1 MSASPSTSPQFELQL
16 MGGFGL
22 RCRGHSPDPI
32 IISSKKARALLG
44 YVAMQ
49 EPMRVGREQ
58 LATLLWPERIDR
70 QARQNLRAC
79 LASLRDDL
87 AGLADDVLA
96 IDAESVGIKAMRVDA
111 LQLRALAEANAASEL
126 EDAASLYRGPFLS
139 DLALEGEAFYAWA
152 SAERARLDADAGTVL
167 SMLVGRAEDA
177 GDAGKATALAAR
189 LVVIDPFREDW
200 LRLSLRVTARYL
212 GRDKA
217 LLQARDFV
225 DVLKKELDVAPEPA
239 TVALI
244 ELLKEGGG
252 ATAGYSDVA
261 FAAPIGK
268 AVPPFLSPDR
278 IAAQPG
284 WLPARRGDRRSAMT
298 SAIVAAALALL
309 IAAVAVSYQSGLWG
323 GSLKPGMLRSAS
335 IDDTTIPLLISPF
348 QAQQADTAALA
359 AAMTENVLAS
369 VSRFSG
375 LTVIDGR
382 ALQAPDSATGSGY
395 WGRGAVSRQGSHILV
410 HAGLTDLTDRTVV
423 WAADYAGDSNTG
435 DADGVIARRIAR
447 DFQVQAAY
455 AAARG
460 LDDTKLALAPLH
472 QLVAKALTIQYRS
485 LSADDDAAAAA
496 LYEEILRR
504 EPHSPLALIG
514 LAARL
519 VETSANLLCERQSA
533 LARAEALIQQALQVD
548 PRIERGHYWLGDI
561 YLQRGQRELALKTF
575 DRALKLNPSF
585 VPAEAHAGFAMVLA
599 GQAAAGLGRI
609 DHALTE
615 SLQDPNER
623 LWLRFAGIARL
634 ELGDDQPA
642 IGALQQAA
650 ALGPPAPP
658 LRAAL
663 ASAYAL
669 IGDRAQSRE
678 QFELLKQAADPVAL
692 EHLLDAAKTHQGS
705 RYWQGLRLA
714 AGDTF

>member
-1 MSASPSTSPQFELQL
+1 